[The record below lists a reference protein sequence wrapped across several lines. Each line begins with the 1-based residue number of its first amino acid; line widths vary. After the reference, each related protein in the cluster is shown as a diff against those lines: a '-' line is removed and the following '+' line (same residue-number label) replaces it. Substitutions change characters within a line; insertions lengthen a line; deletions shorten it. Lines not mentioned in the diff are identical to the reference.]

1 MVKIKSGMSM
11 DSSEGGS
18 EALAAATDKLKI
30 HQRLI
35 DISARSLLSSRASS
49 ADLSQSM
56 ESQSALEVQ
65 RENNSIQEV
74 GSPGTLQPA
83 SLAPRG

>member
-1 MVKIKSGMSM
+1 MVKLKWGISM
-11 DSSEGGS
+11 ESCEGGS

-65 RENNSIQEV
+65 RENS
-74 GSPGTLQPA
+74 TLQAVRSPA
-83 SLAPRG
+83 TSR